1 MTNYFHRVLYL
12 YPDIE
17 GIMYWYTQQDGT
29 PWNDSYDGLIWNNNQ
44 IAKPTKAELDALD
57 DATVEAELNS
67 RKEAK
72 RKQKRDEDAE
82 KNITVLSNYDIYKQ
96 ANPTKTL
103 SEYLDYLEALA

>member
-1 MTNYFHRVLYL
+1 MTYFDRALYL
-12 YPDIE
+12 HPDIE
-17 GIMYWYTQQDGT
+17 GVVYWYAQQDGT
-29 PWNDSYDGLIWNNNQ
+29 PWDDAYDGLMWNNTEV
-44 IAKPTKAELDALD
+44 AKPSKAELDALD
-57 DATVEAELNS
+57 DAIVEAALNS

-96 ANPTKTL
+96 TNPTKTL